1 MRVVDHVMLNRREF
15 FQCVGVAGAALTVP
29 RSAAALVFSPECGV
43 AERRYWRPTRLEM
56 FLKTRGI
63 KPAHLARE
71 CGYSRPYLLRVRFG
85 RLQPTWQCV
94 RAVTAACRRLSREP
108 VLPRDLFARWS

>member
-1 MRVVDHVMLNRREF
+1 MLNRREF
-15 FQCVGVAGAALTVP
+15 LQCIGAAGAALTVVP
-29 RSAAALVFSPECGV
+29 PSGAPLVFSPECAV
-43 AERRYWRPTRLEM
+43 AERRYGRPTRLEM

-71 CGYSRPYLLRVRFG
+71 CGYSRQYLLRVRFG
-85 RLQPTWQCV
+85 RLQPTWPCV
-94 RAVTAACRRLSREP
+94 RAVTAACRRLSRES